1 MAAFL
6 SIFRTDRTS
15 VRALMA
21 LALAVL
27 ICEFALISPIVVASE
42 NRPAQQDSSETL
54 TQLIQRLSSEEM
66 AELTH
71 LTSNY
76 SPRLRWTRL
85 FGQDRWGVK

>member
-6 SIFRTDRTS
+6 SIFRPYRTS

-42 NRPAQQDSSETL
+42 NRPVQQDSTETL
-54 TQLIQRLSSEEM
+54 TQLIQRLSSEGM

-71 LTSNY
+71 LTTNY
-76 SPRLRWTRL
+76 SLRQYYTEEQSISE
-85 FGQDRWGVK
+85 FN